1 MRPVDAVE
9 IPWDPAA
16 LEAAA
21 RERLPDVAYAYYAA
35 GAGLEASVAANP
47 RAWERWW
54 LRPRVLVDVTSV
66 STGTT
71 VLGTPVR
78 LPVLLAP
85 CAFHRLAHLDAEAA
99 TARAAAAAGTV
110 MVVSTHS
117 SLPLEEVVPHASA
130 GAWFQ
135 LYCDPDPEVTATRVR
150 RAEQAGCTALVVTVD
165 APVWGVRY
173 RGLGDSAAF
182 AAAAGSTAVSSGAT
196 TFLGLDW
203 AAVERL
209 AASTRLPVVLK
220 GILHPDDAARAAA
233 IGVRAVVVSNHGG
246 RQLDGSIPPALAL
259 PEVVDAVAGRVE
271 VYVDGGVRSGADVL
285 RALALGA
292 RAVLVG
298 RPYLWALT
306 LGGEAGVLALLRR
319 LTLETANAM
328 TLAGQTDATGV
339 ERGIVVA
346 AGPPLS

>member
-1 MRPVDAVE
+1 MPPMDGVE
-9 IPWDPAA
+9 LPWDPVA

-35 GAGLEASVAANP
+35 GAGLETTVAANP

-54 LRPRVLVDVTSV
+54 LRPRVLVDVATV
-66 STGTT
+66 STATT
-71 VLGTPVR
+71 VLGTAVR

-85 CAFHRLAHLDAEAA
+85 CAFHRLAHPDAEAA

-110 MVVSTHS
+110 MIVSTHS
-117 SLPLEEVVPHASA
+117 SLPLEEVVPHATA

-135 LYCDPDPEVTATRVR
+135 LYCDPDPEVTAARVR
-150 RAEQAGCTALVVTVD
+150 RAEASGCSALVVTVD

-182 AAAAGSTAVSSGAT
+182 AAAAGSTAVSSGAA
-196 TFLGLDW
+196 TF
-203 AAVERL
+203 
-209 AASTRLPVVLK
+209 K
-220 GILHPDDAARAAA
+220 GILHPADAARAAEV
-233 IGVRAVVVSNHGG
+233 GVAAVVVSNHGG

-259 PEVVDAVAGRVE
+259 PEVVEAVTGRLE

-306 LGGEAGVLALLRR
+306 LGGDAGVLALLRR
-319 LTLETANAM
+319 LSLETANAM
-328 TLAGQTDATGV
+328 TLAGQTDATRV

-346 AGPPLS
+346 GGAPLS

>member
-1 MRPVDAVE
+1 
-9 IPWDPAA
+9 
-16 LEAAA
+16 
-21 RERLPDVAYAYYAA
+21 
-35 GAGLEASVAANP
+35 
-47 RAWERWW
+47 
-54 LRPRVLVDVTSV
+54 VDVTSV
-66 STGTT
+66 STATT

-85 CAFHRLAHLDAEAA
+85 CAFHRLAHADAEAA

-117 SLPLEEVVPHASA
+117 SLPLEEIVPHATA

-135 LYCDPDPEVTATRVR
+135 LYADPDPEVTARRVR
-150 RAEQAGCTALVVTVD
+150 RAEECGCAALVITVD

-182 AAAAGSTAVSSGAT
+182 AEAAGSTAVSSGAA
-196 TFLGLDW
+196 TFLGLNW
-203 AAVERL
+203 AAVERI
-209 AASTRLPVVLK
+209 AASTSLPVVLK
-220 GILHPDDAARAAA
+220 GILHPDDAARAAGCGA
-233 IGVRAVVVSNHGG
+233 AALVVSNHGG

-259 PEVVDAVAGRVE
+259 PEVVAAVDGRLE
-271 VYVDGGVRSGADVL
+271 VYVDGGVRTGPDVL

-306 LGGEAGVLALLRR
+306 LAGEAGVLELLRR
-319 LTLETANAM
+319 LGAETANAM
-328 TLAGQTDATGV
+328 TLAGQTDATRV
-339 ERGIVVA
+339 ERGIVV
-346 AGPPLS
+346 GPGPRLS

>member
-1 MRPVDAVE
+1 MDAAVE
-9 IPWDPAA
+9 LPWDPAA

-21 RERLPDVAYAYYAA
+21 RERLPEIAYAYYAS
-35 GAGLEASVAANP
+35 GAGLELSVAANR
-47 RAWERWW
+47 RAWETWW
-54 LRPRVLVDVTSV
+54 LRPRVLVDVSAV
-66 STGTT
+66 STATT
-71 VLGTPVR
+71 VLGAEVR

-85 CAFHRLAHLDAEAA
+85 CAFHRLAHPDAEAA

-117 SLPLEEVVPHASA
+117 SLPLEEVTPHATA

-135 LYCDPDPEVTATRVR
+135 LYCDPDPEVTASRVR
-150 RAEQAGCTALVVTVD
+150 RAEEAGCTALVVTVD
-165 APVWGVRY
+165 APVWGIRY

-182 AAAAGSTAVSSGAT
+182 AAAAGSTAVSSGAA

-203 AAVERL
+203 STVERL

-220 GILHPDDAARAAA
+220 GILHPDDAIHAAD
-233 IGVRAVVVSNHGG
+233 IGAAGLVVSNHGG
-246 RQLDGSIPPALAL
+246 RQLDGAIPPALAL
-259 PEVVDAVAGRVE
+259 PDIVDAAAGRLE
-271 VYVDGGVRSGADVL
+271 VYVDGGVRSGADVA

-292 RAVLVG
+292 RAVLIG

-319 LTLETANAM
+319 LELETANAL
-328 TLAGQTDATGV
+328 TLAGQTDATRV
-339 ERGIVVA
+339 ERGIVAA
-346 AGPPLS
+346 AGAPLS

>member
-1 MRPVDAVE
+1 VDVE
-9 IPWDPAA
+9 LPWDPAA

-21 RERLPDVAYAYYAA
+21 RERLPAIAYAYYAA
-35 GAGLEASVAANP
+35 GAGMESRVAANP
-47 RAWERWW
+47 RAWGRWW
-54 LRPRVLVDVTSV
+54 LRPRVLVDAGAV
-66 STGTT
+66 STATR
-71 VLGTPVR
+71 VLGTPIA
-78 LPVLLAP
+78 LPVMLAP
-85 CAFHRLAHLDAEAA
+85 CAFHRLAHADAEAA

-110 MVVSTHS
+110 MMVSTHS
-117 SLPLEEVVPHASA
+117 SLPLEQVVPHATA

-135 LYCDPDPEVTATRVR
+135 LYVDPDPGVTLGRLR
-150 RAEQAGCTALVVTVD
+150 RAEECGCGALVITVD

-182 AAAAGSTAVSSGAT
+182 AEAAGSTAVSSGAA

-203 AAVERL
+203 AGVERI
-209 AASTRLPVVLK
+209 AAATRLPVVLK
-220 GILHPDDAARAAA
+220 GILHPDDAGRAAA
-233 IGVRAVVVSNHGG
+233 SGVAGLVVSNHGG

-259 PEVVDAVAGRVE
+259 PEVVAAVAGRLE

-319 LTLETANAM
+319 LGAETANAM
-328 TLAGQTDATGV
+328 TLAGQTDPARV
-339 ERGIVVA
+339 DPGIVVA
-346 AGPPLS
+346 ADPRLS

>member
-1 MRPVDAVE
+1 MDVAGE
-9 IPWDPAA
+9 LPWDPVA
-16 LEAAA
+16 LEEEA
-21 RERLPDVAYAYYAA
+21 RARLPAIAYAYYAA

-54 LRPRVLVDVTSV
+54 LRPRVLVDVGRV
-66 STGTT
+66 STATT

-85 CAFHRLAHLDAEAA
+85 CAFHRLAHPDAEAA

-117 SLPLEEVVPHASA
+117 SLPLEDIVP
-130 GAWFQ
+130 GCGGLAWFQ
-135 LYCDPDPEVTATRVR
+135 LYTDPDRELTMRRIR
-150 RAEQAGCTALVVTVD
+150 RAEECGCAAVVVTVD

-182 AAAAGSTAVSSGAT
+182 AAAAGSTAVSSGAAT
-196 TFLGLDW
+196 NLGLDW
-203 AAVERL
+203 HEIERL
-209 AASTRLPVVLK
+209 ASATPLPLVLK
-220 GILHPDDAARAAA
+220 GVLHPDDAGRAAEC
-233 IGVRAVVVSNHGG
+233 GVAGVVVSNHGG
-246 RQLDGSIPPALAL
+246 RQLDGTIPPALAL
-259 PEVVDAVAGRVE
+259 PEVVGAVSGRLE
-271 VYVDGGVRSGADVL
+271 VYVDGGVRTGADVL
-285 RALALGA
+285 RGLALGA

-306 LGGEAGVLALLRR
+306 LGGEAGVLALLTR
-319 LTLETANAM
+319 LGAEVANAM
-328 TLAGQTDATGV
+328 TLAGQTDATRV

-346 AGPPLS
+346 AGATLS